1 MRVRLGTEIEARR
14 SRPGRGGPPV
24 RARYSAE
31 AYNER
36 VESAIASLRLQHPNF
51 FLFGRGRTTDE
62 RSVVHVENGR
72 YRGFGYA
79 DEGTGQQLD
88 DLRSVITLR
97 DDNRDIQRI
106 LRQQLMNTLP
116 RNLLIYQ
123 DELRYE

>member
-1 MRVRLGTEIEARR
+1 M
-14 SRPGRGGPPV
+14 
-24 RARYSAE
+24 
-31 AYNER
+31 
-36 VESAIASLRLQHPNF
+36 
-51 FLFGRGRTTDE
+51 
-62 RSVVHVENGR
+62 VHVENGR